1 LANEQNI
8 NNITIIN
15 SSYGQTGF
23 YFPTCTK
30 PQRVLQN
37 SEKTPRFA
45 RFFFGTLPSRS
56 ALAEIIK
63 QQHNKQLTDNNG
75 KAEFHKTSNIT
86 FTW

>member
-1 LANEQNI
+1 MNKTS
-8 NNITIIN
+8 TILQ
-15 SSYGQTGF
+15 SSTAVMGRRDSISQPVQSRSAF
-23 YFPTCTK
+23 
-30 PQRVLQN
+30 LQN

-63 QQHNKQLTDNNG
+63 QQHNKQLTNNNG
-75 KAEFHKTSNIT
+75 KAKFHKTSNIT